1 MSATKKGI
9 KIEYFD
15 GPFSNNV
22 EATFTD
28 MKSFRKWVDC
38 ESKNR
43 TLYADRVSIN
53 GLIIL
58 GWDEIGM

>member
-1 MSATKKGI
+1 MNATKKAM

-28 MKSFRKWVDC
+28 MKSFRKWVNS

-43 TLYADRVSIN
+43 VLHADRVSIN
-53 GLIIL
+53 GLILL